1 MQETDLMTEPRRVE
15 GGYVDVGPAEALP
28 PGTKL
33 AVEIDGEA
41 VGLYNVDG
49 GIYAMDDLCT
59 HDEAYLS
66 EGDFNASEGTIRC
79 PQHSSHFDVRT
90 GRPRSFPAILP
101 VEVYEAKIEGDRI
114 LVLFDT

>member
-1 MQETDLMTEPRRVE
+1 MTEAQRAT
-15 GGYVDVGPAEALP
+15 GGYVDVGPVASLP
-28 PGTKL
+28 AGAK
-33 AVEIDGEA
+33 ASVDIDGEP

-49 GIYAMDDLCT
+49 QIFAMDDFCT

-66 EGDFNASEGTIRC
+66 EGDFNPSAGTIRC
-79 PQHSSHFDVRT
+79 PRHSSHFDVRS

-101 VEVYEAKIEGDRI
+101 VQVYETKVEQGRI